1 MTPSSEWLIWLVI
14 VVGGLATFGLRGS
27 FIFLFGRFDDVL
39 VRLEPVLDYVPAA
52 VLAALVAPSF
62 VVQDASLAGTL
73 GNERLTAGVGA
84 FAVAWVSENMLATIV
99 AGMAIF
105 WAVRFLA

>member
-1 MTPSSEWLIWLVI
+1 MVV
-14 VVGGLATFGLRGS
+14 VVGGLATFALRAS
-27 FIFLFGRFDDVL
+27 FIFLFERLDDL
-39 VRLEPVLDYVPAA
+39 LTRLEPILDYVPAA

-62 VVQDASLAGTL
+62 VALDGPATVGLASEQLL
-73 GNERLTAGVGA
+73 AGVGA
-84 FAVAWVSENMLATIV
+84 FVVAWVTENMLATIV